1 MYILIASDI
10 MPRTTL
16 DLDVTVLS
24 ELRRRGQREG
34 KSMGQVASELLAI
47 GMAEG
52 ADREAP
58 ALEWRTAC
66 RSGGQGGCPQGAGRS
81 RLSATLDTNVLV
93 YASNERDPVHHQAKK
108 LLERLATG
116 PDLLYLFWPTLLGYV
131 RVVTHPGILPR
142 PLGAVAAVEN
152 VSALLR
158 LPHVR
163 TPGEADGFW
172 DLYRATAG
180 DRLRGNDVPD
190 GHIATLMRQHGV
202 RLIYTRDR
210 GFRRFDGIQAEDPFA

>member
-1 MYILIASDI
+1 
-10 MPRTTL
+10 
-16 DLDVTVLS
+16 
-24 ELRRRGQREG
+24 
-34 KSMGQVASELLAI
+34 
-47 GMAEG
+47 
-52 ADREAP
+52 
-58 ALEWRTAC
+58 
-66 RSGGQGGCPQGAGRS
+66 
-81 RLSATLDTNVLV
+81 LSATLDTNILV
-93 YASNERDPVHHQAKK
+93 YASNERDPAHRAARS
-108 LLERLATG
+108 LLERLTAG

-131 RVVTHPGILPR
+131 RLVTSPRILVR
-142 PLGAVAAVEN
+142 PLGPVAAVEN
-152 VSALLR
+152 VSGLVQ

-210 GFRRFDGIQAEDPFA
+210 GLRRFEGIQVLDPFAQSGR

>member
-1 MYILIASDI
+1 
-10 MPRTTL
+10 
-16 DLDVTVLS
+16 
-24 ELRRRGQREG
+24 
-34 KSMGQVASELLAI
+34 
-47 GMAEG
+47 
-52 ADREAP
+52 
-58 ALEWRTAC
+58 
-66 RSGGQGGCPQGAGRS
+66 
-81 RLSATLDTNVLV
+81 LSATLDTNVLV

-142 PLGAVAAVEN
+142 PLGPGVAVEN

-163 TPGEADGFW
+163 TPGESDGFW
-172 DLYRATAG
+172 NLYRATAG

-190 GHIATLMRQHGV
+190 GHVATLMRQHGV
-202 RLIYTRDR
+202 RVIYTRDR
-210 GFRRFDGIQAEDPFA
+210 GFRRFEGIQAQDPFG